1 MREEIQRLGT
11 TPTPKRRSSLKG
23 RPGRP
28 QVRRGVAELR
38 LGKPLHQDVGK
49 LRLDVANGGEQCFQ
63 TLFAIFSGCF
73 GLRFSLL
80 FGVDFLA

>member
-1 MREEIQRLGT
+1 M

-38 LGKPLHQDVGK
+38 LGKPLRQDVGK

-63 TLFAIFSGCF
+63 TLFALFFATVWGRLL
-73 GLRFSLL
+73 GLA
-80 FGVDFLA
+80 VIV